1 MGILYDMR
9 AFFRWLD
16 EADDEELLQRR
27 RNLQILLS
35 ELTQEEVIQE
45 ARRLLR
51 FIEEEL
57 LARQIRP

>member
-1 MGILYDMR
+1 MR

-16 EADDEELLQRR
+16 EADDEELLRR
-27 RNLQILLS
+27 RQSLQDLLS

>member
-16 EADDEELLQRR
+16 EADDEELLRR
-27 RNLQILLS
+27 RQSLQDLLS

>member
-27 RNLQILLS
+27 QNLQSLLS
-35 ELTQEEVIQE
+35 ELTQEEVVQE

>member
-16 EADDEELLQRR
+16 EADDEELLLRR

>member
-16 EADDEELLQRR
+16 EADDEELLRR
-27 RNLQILLS
+27 RQNLQILLS

-57 LARQIRP
+57 LARRIRP